1 MGQVDMASLAE
12 LLRELK
18 ERSGL
23 SYGVLAKRLH
33 MSASTVH
40 RYCNG
45 DAVPTDFAPVE
56 RFARLCGV
64 TPEELM
70 EIHRRWILADADRGR
85 KAAPPAPPRPTTPA
99 TPTAPETATPTAP
112 EPAPPE
118 PAPPETA
125 PPETAPA
132 EPHHTAPRPTPHS
145 APSPAPDQPRH
156 PAPEAPAPV
165 PPASPPPPP
174 PPRRRRTL
182 VLAAVVVAVVAAGS
196 VALALS
202 DRGGDRGGD
211 RRAGGAATPSDRGAP
226 PSRSPGEGGD
236 SGAPLT
242 ARTRPYAYD
251 HACDQDFLV
260 NRKAGEVPERP
271 LKEDWPGWVG
281 DLGAVSAGSQRV
293 EVTVQGTGKDT
304 VVLQDMNVRVQST
317 GAPLEWSAFGMGSGC
332 HGRAPAEE
340 FRVDLDEAAPGVR
353 HQDGRRDFPYKV
365 SENDR
370 EVFHVTAATRLHDV
384 RWYLEI
390 EWSSGTRHDVLRVDD
405 QGKPFRTSGD
415 RGRPRYEWNGGW
427 KSAQR

>member
-1 MGQVDMASLAE
+1 MASLAE

-85 KAAPPAPPRPTTPA
+85 KAAPPAPPRSTTPA
-99 TPTAPETATPTAP
+99 TPTTLETAAPTPPEPATPGTTPEPAAP
-112 EPAPPE
+112 EPA
-118 PAPPETA
+118 T
-125 PPETAPA
+125 PETAPA
-132 EPHHTAPRPTPHS
+132 EPHHTAPHPTPHS
-145 APSPAPDQPRH
+145 APPPAPDQPRH

-165 PPASPPPPP
+165 PPASPPP

-211 RRAGGAATPSDRGAP
+211 RRAGGAATPSDRGAS

-281 DLGAVSAGSQRV
+281 DLGAVSAGRQRV
-293 EVTVQGTGKDT
+293 EVTVQGTGRDT